1 MEAMIDLPGRH
12 VEGRLDVAMAVS
24 CGPSRAQTS
33 AATDREPRRM
43 YPADLPDPYRRA
55 VRILLRYAIAMA
67 IVGLLIGISY
77 QESAKKLSHD
87 DAPAGFHLEATI
99 HLALVHG
106 HVFVMGVLVPI
117 AMAGA
122 LVLAR
127 RIGGGEVSGRGLAW
141 LLRGFLPLAAAS
153 LALQLYKGYHILLMA
168 RAGERDLAVIDHA
181 FMGGSHVLRYAVY
194 AVVHTGMG
202 VSLGAF
208 LVLLWR
214 SLRGARE
221 SG

>member
-1 MEAMIDLPGRH
+1 MTH
-12 VEGRLDVAMAVS
+12 
-24 CGPSRAQTS
+24 
-33 AATDREPRRM
+33 
-43 YPADLPDPYRRA
+43 ADLPASYRRA
-55 VRILLRYAIAMA
+55 VRVLIRYAIVMA
-67 IVGLLIGISY
+67 IIGLLIGISY
-77 QESAKKLSHD
+77 QESSKKLTHE
-87 DAPAGFHLEATI
+87 DAPAGFHLEAVI

-106 HVFVMGVLVPI
+106 HVFVVGVLMPL

-127 RIGGGEVSGRGLAW
+127 RVGGGEVSGRGLAW

-181 FMGGSHVLRYAVY
+181 FMGGSHVVRYGVY

-202 VSLGAF
+202 VALGVF

-214 SLRGARE
+214 SLRSRAAA
-221 SG
+221 